1 MSSPRVLIVDDDTAN
16 LAALARALAKDGIE
30 TATAENGADALTMLQ
45 ADPGRF
51 DVLLLDRMMPKM
63 DGLELLRHIKDSPKL
78 HALPV
83 ILQTALTSAEE
94 IMEGLQAGAFYYL
107 TKPLSQKLVV
117 AVVRTAAADHARRAL
132 LMAEMERAQAALH
145 MMDQGSFRYQTLVQC
160 HELANL
166 LAKACPEPN
175 RIVVGLSELMINAL
189 EHGNLGITYQEKTE
203 LIDAHGWRAEVNR
216 RQKLPENAN
225 KWVKVDFD
233 RKPDCI
239 RFEIEDQG
247 PGFNWQQY
255 IVPSPARIFDNHGR
269 GILLAKMDSFDW
281 VEYQGSGN
289 RVVAAVGTLT

>member
-1 MSSPRVLIVDDDTAN
+1 MRTPRVLIVDDDTAN
-16 LAALARALAKDGIE
+16 LAALARVLAKDGIE
-30 TATAENGADALTMLQ
+30 TITAEDGADALTMLQ

-63 DGLELLRHIKDSPKL
+63 DGLELLRHIKASPKL

-83 ILQTALTSAEE
+83 ILQTALATAEE
-94 IMEGLQAGAFYYL
+94 IMEGLEAGAFYYL
-107 TKPLSQKLVV
+107 TKPLNSKMVV

-132 LMAEMERAQAALH
+132 LMAEMERAQSALH

-160 HELANL
+160 HELTNL

-175 RIVVGLSELMINAL
+175 RVVVGLSELMINAL
-189 EHGNLGITYQEKTE
+189 EHGNLGITYQEKTV
-203 LIDAHGWRAEVNR
+203 LIDAHGWRTEVSR
-216 RQKLPENAN
+216 RQKLPENAH
-225 KWVKVDFD
+225 KWVKVDFA

-255 IVPSPARIFDNHGR
+255 IVPSPARVFDNHGR
-269 GILLAKMDSFDW
+269 GILLAKMDTFSR
-281 VEYQGSGN
+281 VEYEGSGN
-289 RVVAAVGTLT
+289 RVVAELVTLK